1 MSNEGGENEETERDT
16 EGGWR
21 GGEIWSGGGCLGV
34 GGVWGV
40 GTSPLNV

>member
-1 MSNEGGENEETERDT
+1 MRGGENEETERDT

-21 GGEIWSGGGCLGV
+21 GGKYAVV

>member
-1 MSNEGGENEETERDT
+1 MSNEGGG
-16 EGGWR
+16 EGGDGEGYGRRVER
-21 GGEIWSGGGCLGV
+21 GEEIWGGG